1 MRHAKVSSSTSTVVY
16 CTIICSIMITPAGSS
31 DDHHD
36 ADGSLDL
43 STTQHG
49 QRSRKPSGA
58 AVHGEEPAVAT
69 TGASAHV
76 FSPVDFGAKF
86 DGVTDDSSAWIRM
99 LSAALNASSFGV
111 QVSVPP
117 GRTVLSQ
124 TLEIHLAGNK
134 ALSLRGAGSDVTE
147 LVWTAP
153 VDGLTVSFDDAA
165 TNSRDAFASGGK
177 FSFEGISLVSGVP
190 FVQLRTSASTPSG
203 NILRFSSTS
212 GVSVGMF
219 VTSFVD
225 AANITLG
232 TFVAAVTDGTVHLS
246 ANVTGPVEAGGEL
259 SFVRVA
265 GSALT
270 INGDSNQQFGLE
282 SPELYIRDTSIH
294 GFTGGSLFTPGGS
307 WLNGIVCNNQTE
319 IRIDSA
325 FVTFG
330 RELPVGVGLTIR
342 GSYPTRLADDHHIT
356 NLRTIAGE
364 IGILLGDGHPG
375 FEGLMISDSSL
386 VGPSRYGIW
395 ANTDHSIEDQLTVT
409 GTHIN
414 AGHAA
419 LAVDGMTQVSVS
431 NCFFIVG
438 GGVGGDVAAIN
449 FTDVG
454 WYALTGN
461 LFQMMDL
468 QKSERSV
475 WGIVVDNAEHW
486 GDKTWGGTISGN
498 VIQEPSSGGIWLKN
512 FANNVLVSGNMITT
526 AGQPARVDST
536 TAATHF
542 IGNMANGKIWDH
554 PDPSLGTLLSVERP
568 TSFRDMQGTG
578 SLPETSANDGSVSLQ
593 TFCAPSWL
601 AKPAADISTC
611 LQAAIDHA
619 ATTGALLSI
628 PATPKHVGY
637 WAISKTIR
645 IGNGTAAV
653 ASALNSVR
661 IHGAGSAGIYGT
673 FGSYL
678 SWTGAAGG
686 TMIEI
691 AGRINNVELSGL
703 NLCGMN
709 LAANIL
715 EARAIRFSR
724 IRDIYYSAF
733 RAVGF
738 GFYGAARPKGTTT
751 FYNNNIMLDISF
763 IYGTTDHASARA
775 IAFDGVLVDS
785 SDTWLSTVRNSRFES
800 FGPRGV
806 AIYLGFSDNLLWEQ
820 IHGEVNV
827 TAKGC
832 GLMFDALPGGLDYN
846 NFPTGHT
853 FVKTAIENTCVVNED
868 ETHHI
873 GKNTFLDFGTTDNEL
888 IPEHPNLIGITDQ
901 GMAFGGYGL
910 VSHGPPPSIH
920 PEPPCTIADLV
931 GGALAGTFR
940 ATSNCTHGQSFD
952 LQKLP
957 PAPNGYVCAMDVR
970 TDRGGV
976 VIHQVADTKDSASF
990 KIGQA
995 SGALLAGQVVQFKCT
1010 GY

>member
-1 MRHAKVSSSTSTVVY
+1 MVCAISSIATAAV
-16 CTIICSIMITPAGSS
+16 GSS
-31 DDHHD
+31 DRQGFD
-36 ADGSLDL
+36 LNL
-43 STTQHG
+43 STASAQHG
-49 QRSRKPSGA
+49 YNSRTKSS
-58 AVHGEEPAVAT
+58 AVHTGSKGFADEKPAIVSNA
-69 TGASAHV
+69 AHT
-76 FSPVDFGAKF
+76 FSPIDFGAKF
-86 DGVTDDSSAWIRM
+86 DGVSDDSSAWMRM
-99 LSAALNASSFGV
+99 FSAALNASAGFGV
-111 QVSVPP
+111 GISVPP

-124 TLEIHLAGNK
+124 TLNIHLRGNN

-153 VDGLTVSFDDAA
+153 VDGLAVTFDDAA

-190 FVQLRTSASTPSG
+190 FVQLRTSASTASG
-203 NILRFSSTS
+203 NILRFGSTS
-212 GVSVGMF
+212 GVVEGMF
-219 VTSFVD
+219 VTSYVN
-225 AANITLG
+225 AANISLG
-232 TFVAAVTDGTVHLS
+232 TFVAAVTDETVLLS
-246 ANVTGPVEAGGEL
+246 ANVTGPVEAGSEL
-259 SFVRVA
+259 SFVRVE

-325 FVTFG
+325 FITFG

-342 GSYPTRLADDHHIT
+342 GSYPTHLADDHHIT

-364 IGILLGDGHPG
+364 IGILLGDGRPG
-375 FEGLMISDSSL
+375 FEGLMLSDSSL

-395 ANTDHSIEDQLTVT
+395 ANTDHSVEDQLTVT

-438 GGVGGDVAAIN
+438 GGVDGDVAAIN

-461 LFQMMDL
+461 LFQMMSL
-468 QKSERSV
+468 QRSESSV
-475 WGIVVDNAEHW
+475 WGVVVDNAEHW
-486 GDKTWGGTISGN
+486 GDSTWGGTISGN
-498 VIQEPSSGGIWLKN
+498 VIQQPTSGGIWLRN
-512 FANNVLVSGNMITT
+512 HAANVLVSANVITT
-526 AGQPARVDST
+526 AGQPTRADPST
-536 TAATHF
+536 VNTRF
-542 IGNMANGKIWDH
+542 ISNMANGKIWP
-554 PDPSLGTLLSVERP
+554 PDTDKLVLHSVQSSTSFKGVKGTLTP
-568 TSFRDMQGTG
+568 
-578 SLPETSANDGSVSLQ
+578 PETRTHDGSVGLQ
-593 TFCAPSWL
+593 AFCAPSLL
-601 AKPAADISTC
+601 AKPAGDISTC
-611 LQAAIDHA
+611 LQTAIDHT
-619 ATTGALLSI
+619 ATTGTFLII

-645 IGNGTAAV
+645 IGNGTVAV

-661 IHGAGSAGIYGT
+661 IHGAGSAGIFGT

-686 TMIEI
+686 TMIRI
-691 AGRINNVELSGL
+691 SGRINNVELSGL

-733 RAVGF
+733 RGVGF
-738 GFYGAARPKGTTT
+738 GFYGTARPADTTT
-751 FYNNNIMLDISF
+751 FYNNNIMLDLSF
-763 IYGTTDHASARA
+763 LYGTTDQKSARA

-800 FGPRGV
+800 FGFQGV

-832 GLMFDALPGGLDYN
+832 GLMFDALPGGLDNN

-868 ETHHI
+868 DTHHI

-888 IPEHPNLIGITDQ
+888 IPEHPQLIGITDQ

-920 PEPPCTIADLV
+920 AEPPCTIADLV

-940 ATSNCTHGQSFD
+940 ATSNCTQGQSFE

-957 PAPNGYVCAMDVR
+957 LAPNGYVCGMDVR

-976 VIHQVADTKDSASF
+976 VMYQVADAKDSARF
-990 KIGQA
+990 QIGEA
-995 SGALLAGQVVQFKCT
+995 TLLEGQVVQFKCT